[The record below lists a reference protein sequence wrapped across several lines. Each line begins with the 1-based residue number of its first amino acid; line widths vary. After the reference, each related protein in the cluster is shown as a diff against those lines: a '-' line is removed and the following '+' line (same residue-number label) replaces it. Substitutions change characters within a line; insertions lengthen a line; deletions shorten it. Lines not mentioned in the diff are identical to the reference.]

1 MLKHITL
8 AALASMAFAQT
19 QDLNATLSG
28 IPELSNLTSYYI
40 SLPDSLSALS
50 AARNITI
57 LAPSNNAF
65 EQLLSS
71 PLGAALTNDPDLVQA
86 MLTYHVLNGSYSSSQ
101 ITEDSQFIP
110 TLLTDPRY
118 TNVTGGQRVEVEKE
132 DGNDVFYSGLRQN
145 LTLGRSVC
153 ISPSLP
159 PTHERYHPSQLQGI
173 ASSIHLDITS
183 GCPSG
188 LSMGQAYMLLSGD
201 RVLH

>member
-1 MLKHITL
+1 MLKHLTL

-118 TNVTGGQRVEVEKE
+118 TNVTGGQRVEVQKE

-145 LTLGRSVC
+145 LTLGRSVR

-159 PTHERYHPSQLQGI
+159 PTYERYHPSQLQGI
-173 ASSIHLDITS
+173 ASTIHIGVLPS

-188 LSMGQAYMLLSGD
+188 PSMGQACMGD
-201 RVLH
+201 